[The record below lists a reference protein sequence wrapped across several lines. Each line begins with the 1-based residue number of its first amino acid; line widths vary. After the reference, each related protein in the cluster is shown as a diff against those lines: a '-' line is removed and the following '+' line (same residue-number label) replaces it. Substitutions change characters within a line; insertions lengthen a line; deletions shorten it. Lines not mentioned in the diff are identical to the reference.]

1 MINETAQASGGPFS
15 AIPSGSREA
24 RRPSPDATPEASFR
38 DMRLDKGHERREH
51 EGGEETREERRA
63 RRDERRAARDEG
75 GPPPTHSH
83 SRAEHEDDP
92 QRTPSRR
99 SALNGDRRGV
109 GEMQQQPRP
118 LAPKPSSSSFVNAAE
133 QEEEAMEQ
141 RLLQARKRQGMEK
154 VSQWDN
160 SGPYS
165 KSTGGGV
172 R

>member
-1 MINETAQASGGPFS
+1 
-15 AIPSGSREA
+15 
-24 RRPSPDATPEASFR
+24 
-38 DMRLDKGHERREH
+38 
-51 EGGEETREERRA
+51 
-63 RRDERRAARDEG
+63 
-75 GPPPTHSH
+75 
-83 SRAEHEDDP
+83 
-92 QRTPSRR
+92 
-99 SALNGDRRGV
+99 
-109 GEMQQQPRP
+109 MQQQPRP